1 MAAPDRPEA
10 ARAWLAGVALA
21 GALRCGAVAL
31 GPVPA
36 ALSLLC
42 AALLLGAALAPPL
55 RPAVRGL
62 LLGAGALGFALEE
75 PLGAAPLPAAA
86 RSALG
91 AVPMLGLPL
100 PAVLLGLGLGP
111 AFAPRGPRAGLTL
124 AAGLGIGALVPLAA
138 VLPLGLLGLLRPARP
153 GAGAPRTPWIGAVGA
168 GAVSFAATV
177 GALSLRPALD
187 TSLAPQLGGL
197 AAAGLGLALGDLAV
211 RATPALRDSPA
222 GLRALLTGGLA
233 AVGASALLP
242 FGVGLTRALSLPLIG
257 APAVDLRVSVPAL
270 AAGLLGGLLSAAAAA
285 PGRPRIAGA
294 ALGLALGASPL
305 GADAG
310 GLSAVGLG
318 AGLAL
323 LLLSD
328 RRLSQ
333 AAGALTAAALGLRWA
348 TVKALPVAVLSVGQ
362 LRSLRSEAVWQR
374 DLDARAAQTATFAQL
389 GGRGGQA
396 VWAAGAALI
405 EVELDG
411 RPRSSAG
418 PAAEAE
424 RLAGALAGLLAP
436 RHERALLLGDDAG
449 NAALGAAPWPFL
461 QMTVSA
467 PAPEALRALAA
478 ASPALRAR
486 YLEPGLRLLPLH
498 PSAVLRGADLQ
509 DVIVEV
515 FDAAWADAAH
525 PGPSGAELAAARGRL
540 APDGVWIGVLHL
552 DLLEDGQAAAFAG
565 AAAATFPAIQAW
577 LPPRG
582 ADSLILVGSTAPL
595 PLSRLEQ
602 RFAAQPAPLRALG
615 FPSAPA
621 LASQAIAARAELE
634 AWAAVHPVRLDPGQV
649 SGALTTRP
657 FLHLGGLAE
666 RTSSAAALWSLEG
679 SATGLAVLDGRIDVR
694 RRTLQV
700 IAQAAKGDVRGVV
713 EGTRDL
719 GALGDEEAERAL
731 DGLIAPQLRQA
742 EAALRRARVEG
753 PTSPGWEEASRA
765 ATTARLLAPGA
776 PAPLLLL
783 AEVAVAQGNLSKAD
797 ELFSAA
803 LSLDEGELTALFGLA
818 RVARARGDLVAAETR
833 LLQATRLH
841 PREARAWH
849 NLGVFWMEQGR
860 LDEAEG
866 ALNHGA
872 GLAGQDEPGPS
883 LALGELA
890 LQREQ
895 PGGALVWAERA
906 VKMSALRDDP
916 KATGAALYLRG
927 RAYFEM
933 EQWDKAEDDL
943 RAAVIAD
950 GQLVGARGGIGQLRA
965 RVGDLP
971 GAIEAFKLVLQVDPN
986 NAAARENLRRAEE
999 ALAARAAKERAPRP
1013 AAPPPGFTP

>member
-21 GALRCGAVAL
+21 GAVRCAATALGPTPATLTIVGAAVAL
-31 GPVPA
+31 GA
-36 ALSLLC
+36 ALSP
-42 AALLLGAALAPPL
+42 AL
-55 RPAVRGL
+55 RPRARGL
-62 LLGAGALGFALEE
+62 LIAAGALGLGGAER
-75 PLGAAPLPAAA
+75 LGAAPLPDAVRAAWG
-86 RSALG
+86 AL
-91 AVPMLGLPL
+91 PLLGLPV
-100 PAVLLGLGLGP
+100 PAALLGIGLGP
-111 AFAPRGPRAGLTL
+111 ALAPRGLLAGLAL
-124 AAGLGIGALVPLAA
+124 SAGLAIGAAAPLAA
-138 VLPLGLLGLLRPARP
+138 LPPLAVLGLLGGGSAGARP
-153 GAGAPRTPWIGAVGA
+153 HAGPWIGVIGA
-168 GAVSFAATV
+168 GAVTFAATV

-187 TSLAPQLGGL
+187 TSLAPLLGAL
-197 AAAGLGLALGDLAV
+197 AAAAVGVTIGDLAL
-211 RATPALRDSPA
+211 RAAPALRGAPA

-242 FGVGLTRALSLPLIG
+242 FGVGLTRALSVPLIG
-257 APAVDLRVSVPAL
+257 APALDLRVSAL
-270 AAGLLGGLLSAAAAA
+270 PVAAGLLGGLLSAAAAA
-285 PGRPRIAGA
+285 PGRARLAGG
-294 ALGLALGASPL
+294 ALGVALGASPL
-305 GADAG
+305 GDSGG

-318 AGLAL
+318 AGAAL

-348 TVKALPVAVLSVGQ
+348 TVKAMPVAVLSVGQ
-362 LRSLRSEAVWQR
+362 LRSLRNDELWQR
-374 DLDARAAQTATFAQL
+374 DLDARAAQEATFAQL
-389 GGRGGQA
+389 GGHGGQA

-449 NAALGAAPWPFL
+449 NVIVGAAPWPFL
-461 QMTVSA
+461 QLDSAA
-467 PAPEALRALAA
+467 PAPAALRALAA

-486 YLEPGLRLLPLH
+486 YLEPGVRLLPLH
-498 PSAVLRGADLQ
+498 PSAVLRASTAQ

-525 PGPSGAELAAARGRL
+525 PGPSAAELAAARARL

-552 DLLEDGQAAAFAG
+552 DLLADGQAAAFAG
-565 AAAATFPAIQAW
+565 AAAATFAHTQAW

-582 ADSLILVGSTAPL
+582 ADSLILVGTSAPL

-615 FPSAPA
+615 FPTAAA
-621 LASQAIAARAELE
+621 LASQAIAAGDALE
-634 AWAAVHPVRLDPGQV
+634 GWAAVHPVPLDPERL

-657 FLHLGGLAE
+657 YLHLGGLAE

-694 RRTLQV
+694 QRTLRV

-719 GALGDEEAERAL
+719 GALGGAEAERAL

-742 EAALRRARVEG
+742 EAALRRARTEG
-753 PTSPGWEEASRA
+753 PTSSGWEEASRA

-797 ELFSAA
+797 ELFTAA

-841 PREARAWH
+841 PRETRAWH

-860 LDEAEG
+860 LDEAED

-890 LQREQ
+890 LLRDQ

-906 VKMSALRDDP
+906 VKISALRDDP

-965 RVGDLP
+965 RLGDLP

-999 ALAARAAKERAPRP
+999 ALAARAARERAPRP